1 MTKERLS
8 RFLSLMEE
16 MNILAVALNAGSS
29 LKYLTGLDFHL
40 SERPVILLITRSGK
54 PALFFPE
61 FEQEK
66 AESSVIDLDLY
77 PYKEDPDNWVDAL
90 RPAAQSLDL
99 FNKAIAVP
107 PESMRFLEL
116 DLLRQAIVHQNFV
129 SSAALLKELL
139 ICKDEAEVE
148 QIRKA
153 VSIAENAIEVLISE
167 PLSGQTESSIA
178 NKLVINLLELGSAPD
193 LPFNPIV
200 ASGPNSANPHAVPGD
215 RVIREGDIVVI
226 DWGASVGGYIS
237 DITRT
242 FQIGPL
248 DKRFIQIADIVLQ
261 ANIAG
266 RGQVRAGIQ
275 ASSVDSAAR
284 KVISE
289 AGYGSNFTHRTGH
302 GIGMMAHEEPYI
314 SDVSVTELS
323 PGMVF
328 TIEPGIYIPGKGGV
342 RIEDNIL
349 VTSNGSTTL
358 TNLPREL
365 RLIR

>member
-16 MNILAVALNAGSS
+16 MNFQAVSLNAGSS

-40 SERPVILLITRSGK
+40 SERPVILLIARKVK

-61 FEQEK
+61 FEHEK
-66 AESSVIDLDLY
+66 AESSAIDLALY
-77 PYKEDPDNWVDAL
+77 PYSEDPGSWADVL
-90 RPAAQSLDL
+90 RQAAQPLDL
-99 FNKAIAVP
+99 QKSSIAVP

-116 DLLRQAIVHQNFV
+116 DLLQQAIGHQNFV
-129 SSAALLKELL
+129 SLAALLKELL
-139 ICKDEAEVE
+139 ICKDEAEIE
-148 QIRKA
+148 RIKKA
-153 VSIAENAIEVLISE
+153 VSIAENAIEALIAE
-167 PLSGQTESSIA
+167 PLAGQSESAIA
-178 NKLVINLLELGSAPD
+178 NKLVIKLLEFGSAPD

-200 ASGPNSANPHAVPGD
+200 ASGPNSANPHAVPSD

-226 DWGASVGGYIS
+226 DWGASAEGYIS

-242 FQIGPL
+242 FQVGPL
-248 DKRFIQIADIVLQ
+248 EKKFQQIAEIVLQ
-261 ANIAG
+261 ANLAG
-266 RGQVRAGIQ
+266 RSQVRAGIL

-284 KVISE
+284 KIITE
-289 AGYGSNFTHRTGH
+289 ADYGSYFTHRTGH

-314 SDVSVTELS
+314 SDVSVTKLS

-328 TIEPGIYIPGKGGV
+328 TIEPGIYIPGEGGV
-342 RIEDNIL
+342 RIEDNVL
-349 VTSNGSTTL
+349 VTSDGSATL

-365 RLIR
+365 RSIR